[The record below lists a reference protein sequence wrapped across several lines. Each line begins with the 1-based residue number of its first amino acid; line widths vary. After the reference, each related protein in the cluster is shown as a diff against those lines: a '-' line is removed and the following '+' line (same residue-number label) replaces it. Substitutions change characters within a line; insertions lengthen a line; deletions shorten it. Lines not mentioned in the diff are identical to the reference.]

1 MRTIAILC
9 GGGPAPGIN
18 TVVATVT
25 KVFLKDGFRVLAIH
39 EGYKGL
45 FAAHPEVEELTY
57 EKADQIYSRGG
68 SAIKMS
74 RFKPE
79 DQDFTTALFVKEGI
93 ELLVTIG
100 GDDTASTANRLTK
113 YLAAHQVN
121 IRNIHVPKTIDND
134 LPLPEG
140 IPTFGFTSAKEMG
153 VTIGKV
159 IKAEASTT
167 QNWYLL
173 MSMGREAGHLA
184 FEIGKG
190 IHASMIIIP
199 EMFNKTQITIDKIVR
214 LIISSMIKRR
224 IVGQK
229 FGVVVVGEGIFHFL
243 QDEDIASSGITFDYD
258 AHGHPELSEVSKAH
272 VISKILKNR
281 LKELNLDI
289 IIMVV
294 ITVNIAIVMMVLAFI
309 LSGLVAERVTRPL
322 QMLNDKLKKMH
333 VGGKNEKIVYNH
345 ADEVGRLVEEYN
357 NMVDKLDESI
367 VQLAKSERESA
378 WREMARQIA
387 HEIKNPLTPMKLNIQ
402 FMLRSLQME
411 DTEKFKER
419 FRAVSGMLIEQ
430 IDNMAAIASAFSDFA
445 KMSEAHNETFEVDE
459 LVRNCSLLF
468 KNNTEE
474 LECDVEEGI
483 RILADREQMRRVL
496 INLLKNAEQ
505 SIPEGRQ
512 GVIRITVRKKEGKVE
527 IRIRDNGQGIPEN
540 LREKIFQPNFT
551 TKSSGMGLGLAICK
565 RIIESMG
572 GEIGF
577 VSEVGGGTEF
587 FIILDIVRA

>member
-1 MRTIAILC
+1 MKTIAILC

-25 KVFLKDGFRVLAIH
+25 KVFLKDGYRVLAVH

-45 FAAHPEVEELTY
+45 FSNHPEIEDLTY
-57 EKADQIYSRGG
+57 DKADQIYCRGG

-74 RFKPE
+74 RFKPKDE
-79 DQDFTTALFVKEGI
+79 DFKADFFVKEGI

-113 YLAAHQVN
+113 YLANNQIN

-199 EMFNKTQITIDKIVR
+199 EMFSKTQITMDKVIR

-229 FGVVVVGEGIFHFL
+229 FGVAVVSEGIFHFL
-243 QDEDIASSGITFDYD
+243 KNEDIASSGITFDYD

-272 VISKILKNR
+272 VISRILKKR
-281 LKELNLDI
+281 LQELNLPI
-289 IIMVV
+289 ICRPVEVGYSLRCVDPSAFDLTYCTTLGIGVKKLYDEGHTGCMVAVNLEEEV
-294 ITVNIAIVMMVLAFI
+294 IPVYLKDVEDENGKIRTRLVNINKEVVRQTMV
-309 LSGLVAERVTRPL
+309 ENTYY
-322 QMLNDKLKKMH
+322 LK
-333 VGGKNEKIVYNH
+333 
-345 ADEVGRLVEEYN
+345 
-357 NMVDKLDESI
+357 S
-367 VQLAKSERESA
+367 S
-378 WREMARQIA
+378 
-387 HEIKNPLTPMKLNIQ
+387 
-402 FMLRSLQME
+402 
-411 DTEKFKER
+411 
-419 FRAVSGMLIEQ
+419 
-430 IDNMAAIASAFSDFA
+430 
-445 KMSEAHNETFEVDE
+445 
-459 LVRNCSLLF
+459 
-468 KNNTEE
+468 
-474 LECDVEEGI
+474 
-483 RILADREQMRRVL
+483 DREAAREWLSRP
-496 INLLKNAEQ
+496 EEFEYD
-505 SIPEGRQ
+505 SILN
-512 GVIRITVRKKEGKVE
+512 K
-527 IRIRDNGQGIPEN
+527 
-540 LREKIFQPNFT
+540 
-551 TKSSGMGLGLAICK
+551 
-565 RIIESMG
+565 
-572 GEIGF
+572 
-577 VSEVGGGTEF
+577 
-587 FIILDIVRA
+587 

>member
-25 KVFLKDGFRVLAIH
+25 KVFLKDGYRVLAIH

-289 IIMVV
+289 SRPVEVGYSLRCVDPEEV
-294 ITVNIAIVMMVLAFI
+294 IPVYLKDVEDEHGKIRTRLVNIDKEVVRQTLAENI
-309 LSGLVAERVTRPL
+309 
-322 QMLNDKLKKMH
+322 
-333 VGGKNEKIVYNH
+333 Y
-345 ADEVGRLVEEYN
+345 Y
-357 NMVDKLDESI
+357 
-367 VQLAKSERESA
+367 
-378 WREMARQIA
+378 
-387 HEIKNPLTPMKLNIQ
+387 LTAQ
-402 FMLRSLQME
+402 DRSLARKWLADPE
-411 DTEKFKER
+411 P
-419 FRAVSGMLIEQ
+419 
-430 IDNMAAIASAFSDFA
+430 
-445 KMSEAHNETFEVDE
+445 FEYE
-459 LVRNCSLLF
+459 
-468 KNNTEE
+468 
-474 LECDVEEGI
+474 
-483 RILADREQMRRVL
+483 RIL
-496 INLLKNAEQ
+496 
-505 SIPEGRQ
+505 G
-512 GVIRITVRKKEGKVE
+512 
-527 IRIRDNGQGIPEN
+527 
-540 LREKIFQPNFT
+540 
-551 TKSSGMGLGLAICK
+551 
-565 RIIESMG
+565 
-572 GEIGF
+572 
-577 VSEVGGGTEF
+577 
-587 FIILDIVRA
+587 

>member
-140 IPTFGFTSAKEMG
+140 I
-153 VTIGKV
+153 
-159 IKAEASTT
+159 
-167 QNWYLL
+167 NWYLL

-289 IIMVV
+289 ICRPVEVGYSLRCVDPSAFDLTYCTTLGIGVKKLYDEGHSGCMVAVNLEEEV
-294 ITVNIAIVMMVLAFI
+294 IPVYLKDVEDEHGKIRTRLVNIDKEVVRQTLAENI
-309 LSGLVAERVTRPL
+309 
-322 QMLNDKLKKMH
+322 
-333 VGGKNEKIVYNH
+333 Y
-345 ADEVGRLVEEYN
+345 Y
-357 NMVDKLDESI
+357 
-367 VQLAKSERESA
+367 
-378 WREMARQIA
+378 
-387 HEIKNPLTPMKLNIQ
+387 LTAQ
-402 FMLRSLQME
+402 DRSLARKWLADPE
-411 DTEKFKER
+411 P
-419 FRAVSGMLIEQ
+419 
-430 IDNMAAIASAFSDFA
+430 
-445 KMSEAHNETFEVDE
+445 FEYE
-459 LVRNCSLLF
+459 
-468 KNNTEE
+468 
-474 LECDVEEGI
+474 
-483 RILADREQMRRVL
+483 RIL
-496 INLLKNAEQ
+496 
-505 SIPEGRQ
+505 G
-512 GVIRITVRKKEGKVE
+512 
-527 IRIRDNGQGIPEN
+527 
-540 LREKIFQPNFT
+540 
-551 TKSSGMGLGLAICK
+551 
-565 RIIESMG
+565 
-572 GEIGF
+572 
-577 VSEVGGGTEF
+577 
-587 FIILDIVRA
+587 